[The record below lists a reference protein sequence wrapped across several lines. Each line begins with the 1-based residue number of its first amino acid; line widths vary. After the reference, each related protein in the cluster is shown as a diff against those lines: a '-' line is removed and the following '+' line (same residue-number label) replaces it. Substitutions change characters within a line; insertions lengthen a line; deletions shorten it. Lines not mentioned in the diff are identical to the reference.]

1 MKTERFTVQS
11 CCGKTSVILKTDEP
25 LTAEHLK
32 GLVALG
38 FNEAKHFT
46 QAGILYADNMDL
58 IVTGPFGS
66 DRLQIK
72 CKNANCEQKISDF
85 EVLFDKIG

>member
-1 MKTERFTVQS
+1 MKTERFTVQA
-11 CCGKTSVILKTDEP
+11 CCGKTSVILKTSDP
-25 LTAEHLK
+25 LTIEHLK
-32 GLVALG
+32 SLVELG

-46 QAGILYADNMDL
+46 QAGILYADNLDL

-72 CKNANCEQKISDF
+72 CKNANCEQKIADF